1 MPGTWIWTFLSLAWI
16 GKFVLKQNPKLTLIK
31 DALIWLLSFSSYALE
46 ATLKKKKNDKIRT
59 LSEKGG
65 GGLALSEVLSEIS
78 DDYKF
83 VYFTLSHDKEVHI
96 SEQNHQN
103 QKLSAGSDMDF

>member
-1 MPGTWIWTFLSLAWI
+1 MIVQQTKRHTKGRHFFKKTD
-16 GKFVLKQNPKLTLIK
+16 KL
-31 DALIWLLSFSSYALE
+31 
-46 ATLKKKKNDKIRT
+46 RT

-65 GGLALSEVLSEIS
+65 GGPAMSEVLSEIS

>member
-1 MPGTWIWTFLSLAWI
+1 M
-16 GKFVLKQNPKLTLIK
+16 
-31 DALIWLLSFSSYALE
+31 
-46 ATLKKKKNDKIRT
+46 
-59 LSEKGG
+59 
-65 GGLALSEVLSEIS
+65 SEVLSEIS